1 MLQKL
6 NERLQGVVAWVII
19 ILVATTFTL
28 FGLDY
33 YFQSR
38 HEPSIKAEVNGQD
51 ISKNDFEL
59 QLRRFSKFNESEDID
74 SKALNLT
81 KQKVLQDMIL
91 NLVRVQAAIKNGFF
105 IASDEVN
112 SAILSIPQFQEDGHF
127 SKNRFTHVLSNAFY
141 TPDSFHNEVRQG
153 MLINQERF
161 ALIGTEFALPREI
174 ESFVKLLLQSRD
186 YAYVRVPSADFLNLA
201 TVTDKDVSDYYKKHK
216 QQYVLSQ
223 KVSIEYLEVDME
235 EIAKNINLVKDQ
247 LVRYYEDNINNY
259 QAPAQWRVAHIFLDT
274 KSDDSKT
281 KEQADKLFSTLQASP
296 EKFNENMKLLSN
308 DKISKD
314 GILPWIV
321 AGSTE
326 YDEDFVNF
334 TTPGQILPPIKSSK
348 GYEIFKLVE
357 YKPSRVKDFSE
368 VQDLITKQVS
378 TDITQAKYA
387 DLVEKLSDLS
397 YQTPDSL
404 DSVATALGIKVKYSD
419 LFDKNG
425 GSSDITKNK
434 QVINQAFNH
443 DVLELGNNSSLIQL
457 DANKVIVLRV
467 KDNIS
472 SKVAELSEVSNEIK
486 SKILKEK
493 AQKLALD
500 FGNKIISKNLNLN
513 PKVVNGDHEY
523 VLNKVI
529 SAQRDYNTVEQEV
542 NDLAFSLTLKNNK
555 AGVFVNNS
563 DYIIVELQKINDGNY
578 NTLDKEQL
586 FSITQQL
593 ESGYGLKDYN
603 LYINEK
609 LALAKVVV
617 H

>member
-19 ILVATTFTL
+19 ILVAITFTL

-38 HEPSIKAEVNGQD
+38 HEPAAKAIVDGQD
-51 ISKNDFEL
+51 ISKNDFDL
-59 QLRRFSKFNESEDID
+59 QLRRFSKFNESEDAD
-74 SKALNLT
+74 SKELNLM

-91 NLVRVQAAIKNGFF
+91 NLVRVQAAQKSGFF
-105 IASDEVN
+105 IASEQVN
-112 SAILSIPQFQEDGHF
+112 AAIVSIPQFQEDGHF

-141 TPDSFHNEVRQG
+141 TPDSFHNEVKQG

-161 ALIGTEFALPREI
+161 ALIGTEFAIPREI

-186 YAYVRVPSADFLNLA
+186 YVYFRLPAADFLNSV
-201 TVTDKDVSDYYKKHK
+201 TVTDGEVADYYQKHK
-216 QQYVLSQ
+216 QAYVLPQ
-223 KVSIEYLEVDME
+223 KVSIEYLEVDMND
-235 EIAKNINLVKDQ
+235 IAKNIHLSNDELQ
-247 LVRYYEDNINNY
+247 RHFEDNIDNY
-259 QAPAQWRVAHIFLDT
+259 KAPTQWRVAHIFLAS
-274 KSDDSKT
+274 KDDDKKI
-281 KEQADKLFSTLQASP
+281 KEKADKLFSVLQGSP
-296 EKFNENMKLLSN
+296 EKFNENMRLLSN
-308 DKISKD
+308 DKESKD
-314 GILPWIV
+314 GILPWIA

-326 YDEDFVNF
+326 YDEAFVNF

-357 YKPSRVKDFSE
+357 YKPARVRDFAE
-368 VQDLITKQVS
+368 VKDLITKQLS
-378 TDITQAKYA
+378 TDMTQAKYA
-387 DLVEKLSDLS
+387 DLVEQLSDLS

-404 DSVATALGIKVKYSD
+404 DSVAKALNLTVKSSE

-425 GSSDITKNK
+425 GSSEITKNK

-457 DANKVIVLRV
+457 DANKVIVLRI
-467 KDNIS
+467 KDNIA
-472 SKVAELSEVSNEIK
+472 SKVAAMTDVSQEIK
-486 SKILKEK
+486 DKLLNEK

-500 FGNKIISKNLNLN
+500 FGHKIISKNLNA
-513 PKVVNGDHEY
+513 KIVNGNHEY
-523 VLNKVI
+523 TLNRVS
-529 SAQRDYNTVEQEV
+529 SAQRDYNLVEPEV
-542 NDLAFSLTLKNNK
+542 NDLAFSLTLRNNK
-555 AGVFVNNS
+555 SGVFVNNNS
-563 DYIIVELQKINDGNY
+563 EYIIVELQKINDGNY
-578 NTLDKEQL
+578 DTLDKEQL

-609 LALAKVVV
+609 LVSANVVV